1 MRSRSIDR
9 CRSLISEVGKGFI
22 CVSKTTFLTR
32 FLQNEGFHPAGQRC
46 GNDFAALPLRKI
58 SPARPA
64 KPGDTNENE
73 GLAALHCI
81 LHICSLLFQQSEGGA
96 RLRPPPK
103 YIRKSYGIFCSRFY
117 ERSPRVRVV
126 LCLTKRKRR
135 HAVRKLLCNP
145 YCSLRVRHAEFQAF
159 APPAP
164 HSLLGLRNGMR
175 CRSGRCPLLL
185 YACLPRDYSIVIRF
199 SSNLT

>member
-1 MRSRSIDR
+1 M
-9 CRSLISEVGKGFI
+9 KGFI
-22 CVSKTTFLTR
+22 LQDKAAEMILLRCR
-32 FLQNEGFHPAGQRC
+32 F
-46 GNDFAALPLRKI
+46 
-58 SPARPA
+58 A
-64 KPGDTNENE
+64 KFPPPV
-73 GLAALHCI
+73 
-81 LHICSLLFQQSEGGA
+81 QQSRAIQMKMKGLPPFIASCTFARCFFNSLRGA
-96 RLRPPPK
+96 HACAPPPK

-126 LCLTKRKRR
+126 LCLTKRERR

-164 HSLLGLRNGMR
+164 HGLLGLRNGMR